1 MLLTFSFENFLSFKD
16 RVKMN
21 FKAGTIKDH
30 PENVHSPYFDDELKV
45 LKSLGL
51 YGANSS
57 GKSNIIKAFAFF
69 RNFILNS
76 SKESNVAQTIPV
88 KPFLLAASAEQNPSL
103 FEAVFYLN
111 EVRYRYGFKVT
122 TNSVVE
128 EWLFQTYKR
137 KEEMIFIRA
146 KQSFSFEK
154 KFRSEFKSKLDTLAE
169 FTNSN
174 SLYLSVLAQFNLQ
187 IAQDILKWFHSSII
201 ANDTDHENLIDITAN
216 LLSNSTFSGLIND
229 IMVNSGFGIS
239 GINSIIKDLAAKT
252 NYSIPFLNTLFEQEI
267 KKYSVRTRHLKF
279 NLNNKPADNIFFDLI
294 EHESLGTQKFFGLLG
309 PVLMA
314 LKGNSLLF
322 VDEID
327 ARMHTSLLESLI
339 SLFNSIKYNPNGA
352 QLVFT
357 SHNTNP
363 LKGNMRRD
371 QMVFVNKNEMGSSTF
386 ENLHVSNPKIRNDA
400 TFDKD
405 YLSGKYGAIPNLST
419 QMNLF
424 EK

>member
-1 MLLTFSFENFLSFKD
+1 MLLSFSFENFLSFKD

-21 FKAGTIKDH
+21 FKAGTIKDL
-30 PENVHSPYFDDELKV
+30 PENIYSSYFDDELKV

-76 SKESNVAQTIPV
+76 SKESNAAQKIPV
-88 KPFLLAASAEQNPSL
+88 KPFLLAESSEQNPSL
-103 FEAVFYLN
+103 FEAEFYLN

-137 KEEMIFIRA
+137 KDEMVFIRA
-146 KQSFSFEK
+146 KQIFSFEK
-154 KFRSEFKSKLDTLAE
+154 KFRTEFKSKLDTLAE
-169 FTNSN
+169 FTNIN
-174 SLYLSVLAQFNLQ
+174 SLYISVLAQFNIQ
-187 IAQDILKWFHSSII
+187 IAQDIIKWFNSSII
-201 ANDTDHENLIDITAN
+201 ANDTDHTNLIDFTAN
-216 LLSNSTFSGLIND
+216 LLSNPTYSGLIND
-229 IMVNSGFGIS
+229 IMVHSGFGIS
-239 GINSIIKDLAAKT
+239 GIKGTIKELAAKT
-252 NYSIPFLNTLFEQEI
+252 NYSIQFLNTLFEQEI
-267 KKYSVRTRHLKF
+267 KKYSVKTRHLKF
-279 NLNNKPADNIFFDLI
+279 NLNNKPLDNIFFDLI

-309 PVLMA
+309 PVLIA
-314 LKGNSLLF
+314 LKEHRLLF

-327 ARMHTSLLESLI
+327 ARLHTTLLESLI
-339 SLFNSIKYNPNGA
+339 KLFNSVKYNPNGA

-357 SHNTNP
+357 SHNTTL
-363 LKGNMRRD
+363 LKDDMRRD

-386 ENLHVSNPKIRNDA
+386 ENLHVSNPKVRNDA

-419 QMNLF
+419 QLNLF